1 MFTVPELMVEFPEQL
16 WLEFDRRERSA
27 AWPNDGEY
35 SYDAARWNAFLNRLC
50 LDLVV
55 PWLEEESGLAAK
67 VWPSEADLP
76 VIWEVVNGMAVA
88 LDKTRFVLIPSEAL
102 DIAEFCVPQE
112 WVDIPSWA
120 GDYYL
125 AVQVNPDGGWLRVW
139 GYATHEMLKSKG
151 IYDELERC
159 YCLRREDAIENLN
172 VMWVAVEVGADERIP
187 VKPLPVLHA
196 MPAENL
202 LAQLSRP
209 SPYSPR
215 LDVGFEQWGAL
226 LDSASWRQQ
235 LYKRRM
241 LAVAGDVAPANPG
254 VVKLSN
260 WLRNNFVG
268 TVGAGW
274 QAIEAFLT
282 PEQQQLAFRFR
293 GKDSGQEGAK
303 LAKLTD
309 LGLQLGGKAIVLLV
323 AVAPDAGEK
332 VSVRVQAHP
341 AAGEKHLP
349 PLLKLALLSDSGETL
364 QVVQSRSL
372 DNYIQLNRFKGV
384 PGTSFTIEVALGA
397 ASVVEEFEI

>member
-1 MFTVPELMVEFPEQL
+1 MVEFPEQL

-172 VMWVAVEVGADERIP
+172 VMWVAVEVGADERMP

>member
-1 MFTVPELMVEFPEQL
+1 
-16 WLEFDRRERSA
+16 
-27 AWPNDGEY
+27 
-35 SYDAARWNAFLNRLC
+35 
-50 LDLVV
+50 
-55 PWLEEESGLAAK
+55 
-67 VWPSEADLP
+67 
-76 VIWEVVNGMAVA
+76 
-88 LDKTRFVLIPSEAL
+88 
-102 DIAEFCVPQE
+102 
-112 WVDIPSWA
+112 
-120 GDYYL
+120 
-125 AVQVNPDGGWLRVW
+125 
-139 GYATHEMLKSKG
+139 
-151 IYDELERC
+151 
-159 YCLRREDAIENLN
+159 
-172 VMWVAVEVGADERIP
+172 
-187 VKPLPVLHA
+187 
-196 MPAENL
+196 
-202 LAQLSRP
+202 
-209 SPYSPR
+209 
-215 LDVGFEQWGAL
+215 
-226 LDSASWRQQ
+226 
-235 LYKRRM
+235 M

>member
-1 MFTVPELMVEFPEQL
+1 
-16 WLEFDRRERSA
+16 
-27 AWPNDGEY
+27 
-35 SYDAARWNAFLNRLC
+35 
-50 LDLVV
+50 
-55 PWLEEESGLAAK
+55 
-67 VWPSEADLP
+67 
-76 VIWEVVNGMAVA
+76 
-88 LDKTRFVLIPSEAL
+88 
-102 DIAEFCVPQE
+102 
-112 WVDIPSWA
+112 
-120 GDYYL
+120 
-125 AVQVNPDGGWLRVW
+125 
-139 GYATHEMLKSKG
+139 
-151 IYDELERC
+151 
-159 YCLRREDAIENLN
+159 LRREDAIENLN
-172 VMWVAVEVGADERIP
+172 VMWVAVEVGADERMP